1 MKRQNALAALLAALC
16 LTATAC
22 GGTPEASAADTAA
35 QNEDAAVQTDADLS
49 AYAGCWKYDTLP
61 FYMVLNEDGEWIAVN
76 VYGSQVGP
84 GLYHPDGDGVTLV
97 MDDGETLT
105 SFTPTDSGLTDA
117 AGNTLT
123 AWDYIMLLPTAEDEL
138 NMTASFPDDF
148 ANVTIQYPV
157 QMNANPIPGIPNALA
172 FNAEMESGTED
183 YYSNIFIGFEPI
195 SGYDDKMTQGLAAA
209 KPYMEQ
215 MLNEQLAAMYAGKI
229 LKTVAADCI
238 DAGNYYSITGYVWL
252 DPSVFDD
259 SPSEPVRGII
269 EVRYYGPT
277 GYSLVSMAVSLDSR
291 IENYNTI
298 RSNMLAT
305 CSYTTDWLTAPKPVP
320 TAAPAAQA
328 ASTNTANTGSAAVRS
343 GSDSGDYGTPYYW
356 NDEDGDI
363 WYWNGSSNE
372 FIGYGSDY
380 YIDDDGQ
387 YYESND
393 AGWEDDGVGDT
404 FDYEEEYYE
413 DYDPWSDPGDTWG
426 DYEDYSYDDEGWG
439 DYFE

>member
-1 MKRQNALAALLAALC
+1 
-16 LTATAC
+16 
-22 GGTPEASAADTAA
+22 
-35 QNEDAAVQTDADLS
+35 
-49 AYAGCWKYDTLP
+49 
-61 FYMVLNEDGEWIAVN
+61 
-76 VYGSQVGP
+76 
-84 GLYHPDGDGVTLV
+84 
-97 MDDGETLT
+97 
-105 SFTPTDSGLTDA
+105 
-117 AGNTLT
+117 
-123 AWDYIMLLPTAEDEL
+123 
-138 NMTASFPDDF
+138 
-148 ANVTIQYPV
+148 
-157 QMNANPIPGIPNALA
+157 
-172 FNAEMESGTED
+172 
-183 YYSNIFIGFEPI
+183 
-195 SGYDDKMTQGLAAA
+195 MTQGLAAA

-328 ASTNTANTGSAAVRS
+328 ASTNTGSAAVSS

>member
-1 MKRQNALAALLAALC
+1 M
-16 LTATAC
+16 
-22 GGTPEASAADTAA
+22 
-35 QNEDAAVQTDADLS
+35 
-49 AYAGCWKYDTLP
+49 
-61 FYMVLNEDGEWIAVN
+61 
-76 VYGSQVGP
+76 
-84 GLYHPDGDGVTLV
+84 
-97 MDDGETLT
+97 
-105 SFTPTDSGLTDA
+105 
-117 AGNTLT
+117 
-123 AWDYIMLLPTAEDEL
+123 
-138 NMTASFPDDF
+138 
-148 ANVTIQYPV
+148 
-157 QMNANPIPGIPNALA
+157 
-172 FNAEMESGTED
+172 
-183 YYSNIFIGFEPI
+183 
-195 SGYDDKMTQGLAAA
+195 
-209 KPYMEQ
+209 
-215 MLNEQLAAMYAGKI
+215 
-229 LKTVAADCI
+229 
-238 DAGNYYSITGYVWL
+238 
-252 DPSVFDD
+252 
-259 SPSEPVRGII
+259 RGII

-328 ASTNTANTGSAAVRS
+328 ASTNTGSAAVSS

>member
-35 QNEDAAVQTDADLS
+35 QNEDAAVQTDAGLS

-259 SPSEPVRGII
+259 SPREPVRGII

-328 ASTNTANTGSAAVRS
+328 ASTNTANTGSAAVSS
-343 GSDSGDYGTPYYW
+343 GSDSGDYGTILRSKGIVAG
-356 NDEDGDI
+356 EGT
-363 WYWNGSSNE
+363 WYEFDMVPGEWEIRERSADVTGKLVVIGSE
-372 FIGYGSDY
+372 LKQHEI
-380 YIDDDGQ
+380 
-387 YYESND
+387 
-393 AGWEDDGVGDT
+393 
-404 FDYEEEYYE
+404 EEL
-413 DYDPWSDPGDTWG
+413 
-426 DYEDYSYDDEGWG
+426 
-439 DYFE
+439 FKV